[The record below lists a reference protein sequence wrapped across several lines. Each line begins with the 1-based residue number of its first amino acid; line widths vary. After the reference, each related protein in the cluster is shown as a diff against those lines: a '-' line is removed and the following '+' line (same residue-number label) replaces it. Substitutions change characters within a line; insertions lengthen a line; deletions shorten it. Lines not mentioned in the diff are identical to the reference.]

1 MRREPSRRPDRPTE
15 PGAETVRLRIEADA
29 DERLDA
35 LLAERTRLSRSRIA
49 ALIAAGEVT
58 VNEEPVQ
65 KSYRPRAGDEIR
77 VEIPPPPPIELAA
90 QDLPIDVVYEDE
102 HLVVVDKPHGMVV
115 HPAPGHPDGTVVNA
129 LLGRYGDLSPIGL
142 PRRPGIVHRLDRDTS
157 GLMIVAR
164 REEAHQALS
173 AALARREV
181 GRGYLAAVWGRF
193 EPERSTIDRPI
204 ARHPNDRKRM
214 AVVEDGRRAVTHVR
228 WLERWPAA
236 DLLAIRLE
244 TGRTHQIRVHLAD
257 TGHPVVGDP
266 VYGAG
271 WERGMTGAGGQ
282 WAARF
287 ARRVGRLFLHAA
299 RLSFV
304 HPATGDEL
312 TFTSELPEPLAGA
325 LAWARDSAS

>member
-1 MRREPSRRPDRPTE
+1 VT
-15 PGAETVRLRIEADA
+15 ETVRLRIEHDTDA
-29 DERLDA
+29 RLDA
-35 LLAERTRLSRSRIA
+35 LLAEHTRLSRSRIA
-49 ALIAAGEVT
+49 TLIAAGEVR
-58 VNEEPVQ
+58 VNDTPVS

-77 VEIPPPPPIELAA
+77 LEIPPPPPIELAA
-90 QDLPIDVVYEDE
+90 EALPIDVIYEDE
-102 HLVVVDKPHGMVV
+102 HLVVIDKPHGMVV
-115 HPAPGHPDGTVVNA
+115 HPAPGHPGGTVVNA
-129 LLGRYGDLSPIGL
+129 LLGRYGDLSPVGL

-164 REEAHQALS
+164 RAEAHQALS
-173 AALARREV
+173 AALARREI

-193 EPERSTIDRPI
+193 EPEEMTIDRPI
-204 ARHPNDRKRM
+204 ARHPKDRKRM
-214 AVVEDGRRAVTHVR
+214 AVVQDGRRAVTHVR

-271 WERGMTGAGGQ
+271 WERGMTGVGGQ

-287 ARRVGRLFLHAA
+287 ARRAGRLFLHAA

-304 HPATGDEL
+304 HPATGTEL

-325 LAWARDSAS
+325 LAWARDTAS

>member
-1 MRREPSRRPDRPTE
+1 VTREPPRRRNSPIE
-15 PGAETVRLRIEADA
+15 AAAEIVRLRIEADTE
-29 DERLDA
+29 ERLDT

-49 ALIAAGEVT
+49 GLIAAGVVQ
-58 VNEEPVQ
+58 VNDAPAS

-77 VEIPPPPPIELAA
+77 MRIPPPPPIELAA

-142 PRRPGIVHRLDRDTS
+142 PWRPGIVHRLDRDTS

-164 REEAHQALS
+164 RDQAHQALS

-193 EPERSTIDRPI
+193 ATGQSTIDRPI
-204 ARHPNDRKRM
+204 ARHPKDRKRM
-214 AVVEDGRRAVTHVR
+214 AVVEDGRRAVSHVR

-236 DLLAIRLE
+236 DLLAVRLE

-266 VYGAG
+266 IYGPG

-282 WAARF
+282 WAAGF
-287 ARRVGRLFLHAA
+287 ARRAGRLFLHAA

-304 HPATGDEL
+304 HPVTGRKL

-325 LAWARDSAS
+325 LAWARESAS